1 MVTRWVLALVI
12 PLFMMG
18 NGLRLQ
24 TPLRSISGRVTD
36 AAGTP
41 LTLVFML
48 LLSPEDHSPV
58 VDPVQTDQYGYYQIQ
73 APAGQDL
80 ILLALPFSGQTA
92 DGYQLRGYVVQ
103 SVWLAA
109 GFQNILR
116 DFSLRP
122 CHDLILE
129 GYSPDGSLVIENEL
143 AGHRFTEDTAGN
155 ATEYFLGIAK
165 EGMPTVPATCIPLD
179 KPRRLFIQWT
189 VPEFGNVVLAADN
202 GGVGYSANEQGGTV
216 LNLNYELA
224 RSQVDRLQANVER
237 YQEDGYAIPPDIL
250 TDLGEAEALLVQASN
265 LLGDEQAAL
274 SDQIMGLALWALE
287 DLEQARA
294 EQDIPRYRMGSCT
307 LLVVDGQGAP
317 LSEATISYQQTSH
330 DFLFGAFDTLAHAGV
345 EIYELMQAAGIN
357 YLTSGF
363 YWAETEPAQDLF
375 QWEHID
381 HEIGVPDLS
390 QMGFVLKA
398 HALMAFWDFA
408 TPEYL
413 LEMSFGE
420 LDAEVHEHISMLVDR
435 YRQQIGIWNVINEA
449 HSRGAALDL
458 SRTEITTL
466 TQTGIRAIRDHA
478 PEARII
484 VNNAFEWY
492 GESRIFWPLVKGK
505 PDDFTLSIPAYL
517 DHLAANN
524 LDYEIIGQQ
533 LYNGGYTDFFA
544 QFGLGEPSGVATWD
558 LAHISAILDRLGEYG
573 KPLHVTEQSVPSSWD
588 PEWIQYGA
596 GWWHHPWDEETQAE
610 FVHDFYTLVFGKEQ
624 AEAITWWNIN
634 DDGSFIFT
642 GGLLNANNE
651 PKPAYY
657 ALKDLIDGWTT
668 AGQGHTDTTG
678 EINIQG
684 YGGQYTLTILHGGRV
699 WQRTM
704 HIQEQQDGECVI
716 LLGDSWVFLPL
727 VFRER

>member
-1 MVTRWVLALVI
+1 
-12 PLFMMG
+12 
-18 NGLRLQ
+18 
-24 TPLRSISGRVTD
+24 VTD
-36 AAGTP
+36 TEGTP

-48 LLSPEDHSPV
+48 LLSPEDYSPI
-58 VDPVQTDQYGYYQIQ
+58 VDPVQTDQYGHYQIQ

-103 SVWLAA
+103 SAWLAA

-116 DFSLRP
+116 DFSLSP

-129 GYSPDGSLVIENEL
+129 GYWPNGSLVFEDEL
-143 AGHRFTEDTAGN
+143 AGRRFTEDMAGN

-165 EGMPTVPATCIPLD
+165 EGEPAVPATCIPLD
-179 KPRRLFIQWT
+179 EPRRLFIQWT
-189 VPEFGNVVLAADN
+189 VPEFGSVVLAADN
-202 GGVGYSANEQGGTV
+202 GGAGYSASEQGGTV

-224 RSQVDRLQANVER
+224 RSQVDRLQTNVER
-237 YQEDGYAIPPDIL
+237 YQADGYAIPPDIL
-250 TDLGEAEALLVQASN
+250 TDLGEAEALLAQASS
-265 LLGDEQAAL
+265 LVGAEQAAL

-294 EQDIPRYRMGSCT
+294 KQDIPRYRMGSCT
-307 LLVVDGQGAP
+307 LLVVDSQGDP
-317 LSEATISYQQTSH
+317 LSGATISYQQTSH

-345 EIYELMQAAGIN
+345 EAYELMQAAGIN

-363 YWAETEPAQDLF
+363 YWAETEPAQDLI

-398 HALMAFWDFA
+398 HALMAFWNFA
-408 TPEYL
+408 TPGYL

-420 LDAEVHEHISMLVDR
+420 LDAEVYEHISTLVDR
-435 YRQQIGIWNVINEA
+435 YRQQIEIWNVINEA

-458 SRTEITTL
+458 NRTEITTL
-466 TQTGIRAIRDHA
+466 TQTGVRAIRDHD
-478 PEARII
+478 PGARII

-492 GESRIFWPLVKGK
+492 GESRIFWPLMKGK

-517 DHLAANN
+517 DYLAANS

-544 QFGLGEPSGVATWD
+544 QFGLGDPSGVATWD

-610 FVHDFYTLVFGKEQ
+610 FVHDFYTLVFGKER

-634 DDGSFIFT
+634 DDWSFIFT
-642 GGLLNANNE
+642 GGLLNANNK
-651 PKPAYY
+651 PKLAYF

-668 AGQGHTDTTG
+668 AGQGQTDTAG
-678 EINIQG
+678 EINIRG
-684 YGGQYTLTILHGGRV
+684 YGGQYALTILHGDRI

-704 HIQEQQDGECVI
+704 HIQEQQDGECIVR
-716 LLGDSWVFLPL
+716 LGDLWIFLPL
-727 VFRER
+727 LFQER